1 MLSRLVGLLGHM
13 DRSAVGDVEKLH
25 FIYQSVMEH
34 GYKLRNDDAQWLEIV
49 VWAAK
54 AQVEVARQVAEA
66 MESDYPAGVLRTRSP
81 SSGDPSPGR
90 VRDRSYRYLS

>member
-1 MLSRLVGLLGHM
+1 MGLLGDM
-13 DRSAVGDVEKLH
+13 DRSAVRDVEKLH

-54 AQVEVARQVAEA
+54 AQEDMARTGRRSHGEGL
-66 MESDYPAGVLRTRSP
+66 PAGCSHHTRAMS
-81 SSGDPSPGR
+81 
-90 VRDRSYRYLS
+90 V